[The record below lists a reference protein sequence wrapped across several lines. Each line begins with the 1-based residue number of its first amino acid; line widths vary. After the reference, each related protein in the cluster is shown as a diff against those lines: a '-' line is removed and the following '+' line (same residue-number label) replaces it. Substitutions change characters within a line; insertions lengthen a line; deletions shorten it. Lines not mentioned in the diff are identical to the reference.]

1 MKTTQ
6 CDRLAKMLTRK
17 RGCTALEII
26 VTVGTVCPHKRLSD
40 LNEKVWLIT
49 RKQEAGEKYGRYFGV
64 PPKRENPQR

>member
-1 MKTTQ
+1 MRNTQ

-40 LNEKVWLIT
+40 LKEKGWIIT

-64 PPKRENPQR
+64 PPKSENPQR

>member
-40 LNEKVWLIT
+40 LKEKGWLIT
-49 RKQEAGEKYGRYFGV
+49 RKKESGEKHGRYFGV
-64 PPKRENPQR
+64 PPKSENPQR